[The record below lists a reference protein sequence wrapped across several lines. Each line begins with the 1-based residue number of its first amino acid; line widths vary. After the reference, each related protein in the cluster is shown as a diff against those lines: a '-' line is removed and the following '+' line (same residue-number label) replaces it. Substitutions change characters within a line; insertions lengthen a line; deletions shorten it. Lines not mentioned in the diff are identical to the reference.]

1 MIGKISTK
9 GPERAKD
16 RIVFA
21 TSEPIV
27 ASFPEG
33 EDSWTLGT
41 GDFTTV
47 WEPAASLAT
56 KSYLCWLHFS
66 MGFRLGVCSKR
77 T

>member
-21 TSEPIV
+21 TSEPAV
-27 ASFPEG
+27 ASFPKG
-33 EDSWTLGT
+33 EDSWALGT

-47 WEPAASLAT
+47 WKPAAPLAT
-56 KSYLCWLHFS
+56 KVFICAGSIFQ
-66 MGFRLGVCSKR
+66 
-77 T
+77 